1 MAQDNGYV
9 FQKRR
14 PVNLKKKKKGPNFTM
29 ENFKIKLITCF
40 DNSKLIDSNIV
51 TVKFELDNGKHIS
64 IAVSDPQSRMLGDE
78 VEITANL
85 AATGLVGD
93 NMGSA
98 PEQRTPVEP
107 IVSLNN
113 IIGIDDILLTVPNSV
128 KEIPVNVTSMAIKIP
143 DLFDGD
149 NNIISIPQ
157 HVCSAA
163 RVRKI
168 SV

>member
-1 MAQDNGYV
+1 
-9 FQKRR
+9 
-14 PVNLKKKKKGPNFTM
+14 M
-29 ENFKIKLITCF
+29 ENFKIKLITRF

-64 IAVSDPQSRMLGDE
+64 IAVSDPQSRMLGDK

-85 AATGLVGD
+85 AATGLVSD

-157 HVCSAA
+157 HVCSTA